1 MADATVDCPDGLS
14 TGSSVLELMR
24 LIRAADRQALLPDR
38 SSAKEA
44 NP

>member
-14 TGSSVLELMR
+14 TGSSMRELMR
-24 LIRAADRQALLPDR
+24 LIRAADKQTLLPDR
-38 SSAKEA
+38 FNAKEA